1 MTWRPLAPIS
11 KPKACSSSLRTS
23 LTSSVCARPG
33 SRTPGATSL
42 SSWRSVTPRS
52 PTTTS
57 SEPLM
62 ARTQA
67 PRILG
72 AVVVLAAV
80 ATACSSPSTRLPLTR
95 AAGADSVAQQDI
107 ASTDAPRPASTL
119 GPLDQHLVPDVLVRL
134 TAPLQSTQTEH
145 LVGLVPAGRAV
156 MLRTGKL
163 TLASPKGSGDISA
176 AGVDPAVFRR
186 FTPKNTAE

>member
-1 MTWRPLAPIS
+1 MSVSCAMTWRRLGPIS
-11 KPKACSSSLRTS
+11 RPRACSSSPKTS
-23 LTSSVCARPG
+23 PTSSACARPG

-42 SSWRSVTPRS
+42 FSWRSVTPRS

-57 SEPLM
+57 SEALM

-72 AVVVLAAV
+72 AVVVLAAA

-134 TAPLQSTQTEH
+134 PAPLQSTQSEH
-145 LVGLVPAGRAV
+145 LVGLVPAGR
-156 MLRTGKL
+156 G
-163 TLASPKGSGDISA
+163 
-176 AGVDPAVFRR
+176 GVVRQGQPPLVAPQGRGG
-186 FTPKNTAE
+186 